1 MVKSI
6 ENNTYQYRSNK
17 LIGQGPQVTSK
28 YIAYPPA
35 KVIATFGWLALAEF
49 PV

>member
-17 LIGQGPQVTSK
+17 LIGLGPQVTSK
-28 YIAYPPA
+28 I
-35 KVIATFGWLALAEF
+35 IRS
-49 PV
+49 